1 MSALIVL
8 SFFVAM
14 AVAATLVVG
23 WRDGWLTLPGLAGY
37 NAPETTAPS
46 PRSCNYAAVA
56 EVMKFAAVRR
66 RIGYRAA
73 NEIMRALADRI
84 AFDPRL
90 EIGRIGRTS
99 IEFFYRANDPA
110 DAMATMRALREA
122 LQQPVTVDAMPFALE
137 IAIGTNL
144 VAATEA
150 GDELFEISALAV
162 EDAQRKVERI
172 SFARADEFGAGVP
185 QGARMLPD
193 LIEAIHGD
201 RLELHYMPKLRL
213 ADETVT
219 AAEALCRWT
228 HPRHGNVPPM
238 TFVALAEETGLIDEL
253 TIWTLD
259 RAIADQRRLLEQEL
273 VLPIDVNLSGRLVSD
288 AAFCDLVIARIADAS
303 GKIGL
308 EITETAVIEDTEAAL
323 ANLRRIAD
331 AGIHLAIDDFGS
343 GLSSLSYLRDLPAH
357 ELKIDQAFV
366 RTLTTSH
373 RDPLLVRSAI
383 EIARAL
389 EMEVTAEGVEDELA
403 LSLLTIMRC
412 DHVQGYHI
420 SEPLPLPQLVEYLKS
435 GSKPVRSELAQLQN
449 RLGTRR
455 VAN

>member
-1 MSALIVL
+1 MSALIIL
-8 SFFVAM
+8 PLLIAL
-14 AVAATLVVG
+14 AVAATLTWG
-23 WRDGWLTLPGLAGY
+23 WRDGWLRPRGFVGHNT
-37 NAPETTAPS
+37 PEISVPS
-46 PRSCNYAAVA
+46 PRAHNYAAVA

-73 NEIMRALADRI
+73 NEIMRSLADRI
-84 AFDPRL
+84 ASDPRM
-90 EIGRIGRTS
+90 EIGRVGRTS
-99 IEFFYRANDPA
+99 IEFFYRADDPA
-110 DAMATMRALREA
+110 DAMATMQALRTA
-122 LQQPVTVDAMPFALE
+122 LQQPVTVDAMPFAPE
-137 IAIGTNL
+137 IAIGSNL
-144 VAATEA
+144 VAADET

-172 SFARADEFGAGVP
+172 SFARAGEFGASAAS
-185 QGARMLPD
+185 ARMLPD
-193 LIEAIHGD
+193 LIEAIHED
-201 RLELHYMPKLRL
+201 RLELHYMPKLSL
-213 ADETVT
+213 ANETVT

-228 HPRHGNVPPM
+228 HPRHGSVPPM
-238 TFVALAEETGLIDEL
+238 TFVGLAEETGLIDEL

-259 RAIADQRRLLEQEL
+259 RAIADQRRLLEQDL

-288 AAFCDLVIARIADAS
+288 AAFCDLVIARIAEAP

-308 EITETAVIEDTEAAL
+308 EITETAVIEDTDAAL

-366 RTLTTSH
+366 RSLTTSH

-420 SEPLPLPQLVEYLKS
+420 SQPLPLPQLVEYLKT
-435 GSKPVRSELAQLQN
+435 GSKPVKNELAELQN

>member
-8 SFFVAM
+8 SLLIAA
-14 AVAATLVVG
+14 AVAATLIWG
-23 WRDGWLTLPGLAGY
+23 WRDGWLTPQGLVGHHP
-37 NAPETTAPS
+37 PEMPAPS
-46 PRSCNYAAVA
+46 PRTHNYAAVA

-73 NEIMRALADRI
+73 NDIMRALADRI
-84 AFDPRL
+84 AADPRS
-90 EIGRIGRTS
+90 EIGRVGRTS
-99 IEFFYRANDPA
+99 IEFFYRADDPD
-110 DAMATMRALREA
+110 DALATMQALRA
-122 LQQPVTVDAMPFALE
+122 TLQQPVTIDAMPFAPE
-137 IAIGTNL
+137 VAIGSNR
-144 VAATEA
+144 VAPGETS
-150 GDELFEISALAV
+150 DELFEISALAV
-162 EDAQRKVERI
+162 EDAQRKTERI
-172 SFARADEFGAGVP
+172 SFARASDFGASASS
-185 QGARMLPD
+185 ARMLPD
-193 LIEAIHGD
+193 LIEAIHED
-201 RLELHYMPKLRL
+201 RLELHYMPKLSL
-213 ADETVT
+213 ADERVT

-228 HPRHGNVPPM
+228 HPRHGSVPPM
-238 TFVALAEETGLIDEL
+238 TFVTLAEETGLIDEL

-259 RAIADQRRLLEQEL
+259 RAIADQRRLLEQDL

-288 AAFCDLVIARIADAS
+288 AAFCDLVIARIADAA

-308 EITETAVIEDTEAAL
+308 EITETAVIEDTDAAL

-366 RTLTTSH
+366 RSLTTSH

-420 SEPLPLPQLVEYLKS
+420 SQPLPLPQLIEYLKS
-435 GSKPVRSELAQLQN
+435 GSKPVKNELTELQN

>member
-8 SFFVAM
+8 SLLIAM
-14 AVAATLVVG
+14 AVAATLIWG
-23 WRDGWLTLPGLAGY
+23 WRDGWLTPQGLVGHHP
-37 NAPETTAPS
+37 PEMPAPS
-46 PRSCNYAAVA
+46 PRTHNYAAVA

-73 NEIMRALADRI
+73 NDIMRALADRI
-84 AFDPRL
+84 AADPRS
-90 EIGRIGRTS
+90 EIGRVGRTS
-99 IEFFYRANDPA
+99 IEFFYRADGPD
-110 DAMATMRALREA
+110 DAMATMQTLRAA
-122 LQQPVTVDAMPFALE
+122 LQQPVTVDAMPFAPE
-137 IAIGTNL
+137 IAIGSNL
-144 VAATEA
+144 VAAGET

-162 EDAQRKVERI
+162 EDAQRKAERI
-172 SFARADEFGAGVP
+172 SFARAGEFGASAAN
-185 QGARMLPD
+185 ARMLPD
-193 LIEAIHGD
+193 LIEAIHED
-201 RLELHYMPKLRL
+201 RLELHYMPKLSL
-213 ADETVT
+213 ADERVT

-259 RAIADQRRLLEQEL
+259 RAIADQRRLLEQDL

-288 AAFCDLVIARIADAS
+288 AAFCDLVIARITDAP

-308 EITETAVIEDTEAAL
+308 EITETAVIEDTDAAL

-366 RTLTTSH
+366 RSLTTSH

-420 SEPLPLPQLVEYLKS
+420 SQPLPLPQLVEYLKS
-435 GSKPVRSELAQLQN
+435 GSKPVKNELTELQN

>member
-8 SFFVAM
+8 SLLIAM
-14 AVAATLVVG
+14 AVATTLIWG
-23 WRDGWLTLPGLAGY
+23 WRDGWLTPRSLPGDDT
-37 NAPETTAPS
+37 PKTSAPS
-46 PRSCNYAAVA
+46 PRAHNYAAVA

-84 AFDPRL
+84 AADARM

-99 IEFFYRANDPA
+99 IEFFYRADDPA
-110 DAMATMRALREA
+110 EAMATMQALRA
-122 LQQPVTVDAMPFALE
+122 SLQQPVTVDAMPFAPE
-137 IAIGTNL
+137 IAIGSNL
-144 VAATEA
+144 VAAGET

-162 EDAQRKVERI
+162 EDAQRKPERI
-172 SFARADEFGAGVP
+172 SFARAGEFGASAAS
-185 QGARMLPD
+185 ARMLPD
-193 LIEAIHGD
+193 LIEAIHED
-201 RLELHYMPKLRL
+201 RLDLHYMPKLSL
-213 ADETVT
+213 ADERVT

-228 HPRHGNVPPM
+228 HPRHGSVPPM
-238 TFVALAEETGLIDEL
+238 TFVGLAEETGLIDEL

-259 RAIADQRRLLEQEL
+259 RAIADQRRLLEQDL

-288 AAFCDLVIARIADAS
+288 AGFCDLVIARIAAAP

-308 EITETAVIEDTEAAL
+308 EITETAVIEDTDAAL

-366 RTLTTSH
+366 RSLTTSH

-420 SEPLPLPQLVEYLKS
+420 SQPLPLPQLVEYLKS
-435 GSKPVRSELAQLQN
+435 GSKPVKNELAELQN

>member
-8 SFFVAM
+8 SLLITV
-14 AVAATLVVG
+14 AVAATLIWG
-23 WRDGWLTLPGLAGY
+23 WRDGWLTPRGFVGHD
-37 NAPETTAPS
+37 APEIPAPS
-46 PRSCNYAAVA
+46 RRTHNYAAVA

-73 NEIMRALADRI
+73 NEIMRALAERI
-84 AFDPRL
+84 AADPRM
-90 EIGRIGRTS
+90 EIGRVGRTS
-99 IEFFYRANDPA
+99 IEFFYRADDPD
-110 DAMATMRALREA
+110 DAMATMQALRGA
-122 LQQPVTVDAMPFALE
+122 LQQAVTVDAMPFAPE
-137 IAIGTNL
+137 VAIGSNRIAVGET
-144 VAATEA
+144 

-162 EDAQRKVERI
+162 EDAQRKTERI
-172 SFARADEFGAGVP
+172 SFARAGDFGASAAS
-185 QGARMLPD
+185 ARMLPD
-193 LIEAIHGD
+193 LIEAINED
-201 RLELHYMPKLRL
+201 RLELHYMPKLSL

-238 TFVALAEETGLIDEL
+238 TFVGLAEETGLIDEL

-259 RAIADQRRLLEQEL
+259 RAIADQRRLLEQDL

-288 AAFCDLVIARIADAS
+288 AGFCDLVIARIADAP

-308 EITETAVIEDTEAAL
+308 EITETAVIEDTDAAL

-366 RTLTTSH
+366 RSLTTSH

-420 SEPLPLPQLVEYLKS
+420 SQPLPLPQLVEYLKS
-435 GSKPVRSELAQLQN
+435 GSKPVKNELTELQN

>member
-8 SFFVAM
+8 SLLIAM
-14 AVAATLVVG
+14 AVAATLIWG
-23 WRDGWLTLPGLAGY
+23 WRDGWLTPQGLVGHHP
-37 NAPETTAPS
+37 PEMPAPS
-46 PRSCNYAAVA
+46 PRTHNYAAVA

-73 NEIMRALADRI
+73 NDIMRALADRI
-84 AFDPRL
+84 AADPRS
-90 EIGRIGRTS
+90 EIGRVGRTS
-99 IEFFYRANDPA
+99 IEFFYRADDPD
-110 DAMATMRALREA
+110 DALATMQTLRAA
-122 LQQPVTVDAMPFALE
+122 LQQPVTVDAMPFAPE
-137 IAIGTNL
+137 VAIGSNR
-144 VAATEA
+144 VAPGET

-162 EDAQRKVERI
+162 EDAQRKSERI
-172 SFARADEFGAGVP
+172 SFARAGEFGASAAN
-185 QGARMLPD
+185 ARMLPD
-193 LIEAIHGD
+193 LIEAIHED
-201 RLELHYMPKLRL
+201 RLELHYMPKLSL
-213 ADETVT
+213 ADERVT

-259 RAIADQRRLLEQEL
+259 RAISDQRRLLEQEL
-273 VLPIDVNLSGRLVSD
+273 ILPIDVNLSGRLVSD
-288 AAFCDLVIARIADAS
+288 AAFCDLVIARIADAA

-308 EITETAVIEDTEAAL
+308 EITETAVIEDTDAAL

-366 RTLTTSH
+366 RSLTTSH

-420 SEPLPLPQLVEYLKS
+420 SQPLPLPQLIEYLKS
-435 GSKPVRSELAQLQN
+435 GSKPVKNELAELQN

>member
-8 SFFVAM
+8 SLLIAM
-14 AVAATLVVG
+14 AVAATLIWG
-23 WRDGWLTLPGLAGY
+23 WRDGWLTPRGLVGHH
-37 NAPETTAPS
+37 APEISVPN
-46 PRSCNYAAVA
+46 PRAHNYAAVA

-73 NEIMRALADRI
+73 NDIMRALADRI
-84 AFDPRL
+84 AADARM
-90 EIGRIGRTS
+90 EIGRVGRTS
-99 IEFFYRANDPA
+99 IEFFYRADDPA
-110 DAMATMRALREA
+110 EAMATMQALRA
-122 LQQPVTVDAMPFALE
+122 SLQQPVTVDAMPFAPE
-137 IAIGTNL
+137 IAIGSNL
-144 VAATEA
+144 VAAGET

-162 EDAQRKVERI
+162 EDAQRKSERI
-172 SFARADEFGAGVP
+172 SFARAGEFGASAAS
-185 QGARMLPD
+185 ARMLPD
-193 LIEAIHGD
+193 LIEAIHQD
-201 RLELHYMPKLRL
+201 RLELHYMPKLSL
-213 ADETVT
+213 ANETVT

-238 TFVALAEETGLIDEL
+238 TFVTLAEETGLIDEL

-259 RAIADQRRLLEQEL
+259 RAIADQRRLLEQDL

-288 AAFCDLVIARIADAS
+288 AAFCDLVIARIADAP

-308 EITETAVIEDTEAAL
+308 EITETAVIEDTDAAL

-366 RTLTTSH
+366 RSLTTSH

-420 SEPLPLPQLVEYLKS
+420 SQPLPLSQLIEYLKS
-435 GSKPVRSELAQLQN
+435 GSKPVKNELTELQN

>member
-1 MSALIVL
+1 MSALIIL
-8 SFFVAM
+8 SLLVAM
-14 AVAATLVVG
+14 AVAATLIWG
-23 WRDGWLTLPGLAGY
+23 WRDGWLTPRGLVGHDE
-37 NAPETTAPS
+37 PKISAPS
-46 PRSCNYAAVA
+46 PRTHNYAAVA

-73 NEIMRALADRI
+73 NDIMRALADRI
-84 AFDPRL
+84 AADPRM
-90 EIGRIGRTS
+90 EIGRVGRTS
-99 IEFFYRANDPA
+99 IEFFYRADDPA
-110 DAMATMRALREA
+110 GAMATMQALRGA
-122 LQQPVTVDAMPFALE
+122 LQQPVTVDAMPFAPE
-137 IAIGTNL
+137 VAIGSNRI
-144 VAATEA
+144 AASET

-162 EDAQRKVERI
+162 EDAQRKAERI
-172 SFARADEFGAGVP
+172 SFARAGDFGASAAS
-185 QGARMLPD
+185 ARMLPD
-193 LIEAIHGD
+193 LIEAIHED
-201 RLELHYMPKLRL
+201 RLELHYMPKLSL

-238 TFVALAEETGLIDEL
+238 TFVGLAEETGVIDEL

-259 RAIADQRRLLEQEL
+259 RAIADQRRLLEQDL

-288 AAFCDLVIARIADAS
+288 AAFCDLVIARIADAP

-366 RTLTTSH
+366 RSLTTSH

-420 SEPLPLPQLVEYLKS
+420 SQPLALPQLIEYLKS
-435 GSKPVRSELAQLQN
+435 GSKPVTGELAELQN

>member
-1 MSALIVL
+1 
-8 SFFVAM
+8 
-14 AVAATLVVG
+14 
-23 WRDGWLTLPGLAGY
+23 
-37 NAPETTAPS
+37 
-46 PRSCNYAAVA
+46 
-56 EVMKFAAVRR
+56 MKFAAVRR

-73 NEIMRALADRI
+73 NEIMRILADRI
-84 AFDPRL
+84 ASDPQT

-99 IEFFYRANDPA
+99 IEFFYRANDPVNA
-110 DAMATMRALREA
+110 LAMMQALREV
-122 LQQPVTVDAMPFALE
+122 LRQPVTVDAIPFSPE
-137 IAIGTNL
+137 IAIGSNL
-144 VAATEA
+144 ITSNEA
-150 GDELFEISALAV
+150 GDELFEVSALAV
-162 EDAQRKVERI
+162 EDAQRKIERI
-172 SFARADEFGAGVP
+172 SFARPNEYGAGAAH
-185 QGARMLPD
+185 GARMLPD

-201 RLELHYMPKLRL
+201 RLDLHYMPKLSL
-213 ADETVT
+213 ADASVT

-228 HPRHGNVPPM
+228 HPRHGDVPPM
-238 TFVALAEETGLIDEL
+238 TFVGLAEETGLIDEL
-253 TIWTLD
+253 TVWTLD
-259 RAIADQRRLLEQEL
+259 RAIADQRRLLERGL
-273 VLPIDVNLSGRLVSD
+273 ILPIDVNLSGRLVSD
-288 AAFCDLVIARIADAS
+288 ATFCDLVIARIANAA

-323 ANLRRIAD
+323 ANLHRIAA

-366 RTLTTSH
+366 RNLTTSN

-412 DHVQGYHI
+412 NYVQGYHI
-420 SEPLPLPQLVEYLKS
+420 SRPLPLPQLIEYLES
-435 GSKPVRSELAQLQN
+435 GSKPVTGELSQLQN
-449 RLGTRR
+449 SLGTRR